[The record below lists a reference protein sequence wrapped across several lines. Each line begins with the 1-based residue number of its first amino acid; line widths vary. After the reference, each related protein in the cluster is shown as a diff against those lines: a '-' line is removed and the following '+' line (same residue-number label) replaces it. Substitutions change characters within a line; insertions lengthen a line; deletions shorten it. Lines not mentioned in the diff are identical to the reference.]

1 MTPHAWSLRSRLT
14 WLLVGAAIAAWTVSS
29 AWLYRSSLAQTDRLF
44 DAALVEAAHAVLAVV
59 ARELKHHP
67 EDEDEGEI
75 ELEAVGHAHTE
86 SIFYQVRSARGE
98 IVFRSPGAPHEPLA
112 AAGASGFVDAR
123 LPDGEYRVY
132 SLEARRERTT
142 IHVAQPLA
150 VRTRL
155 AQDAAL
161 RLLLPG
167 LVLALVLA
175 LGVWLIVRRVTA
187 PVVGFAGAIDV
198 RAPGDSTPVRLDGLP
213 AELRPVG
220 LAVNRLFARVD
231 EALLHERTLTADAAH
246 ELRTP
251 LAALRAQAQVAL
263 RARDEEERGEALRAL
278 IGGVDRATRMVET
291 VLALARLDARSID
304 RDALPV
310 VQLERI
316 AAEAAESLKASPRA
330 RAVRIEVD
338 VPALAARADPES
350 LPIAVRNLCEN
361 ALRHAAARVRVEA
374 RAGGGE
380 VTIAVRDDG
389 PGMGAEQ
396 RARAFDRFYRGAGEG
411 GGAGLGLAL
420 VRRVAEMHGGRV
432 GFAAGLDG
440 RGIGVEIVLP
450 AVDDRQHGRAGA
462 AVP

>member
-1 MTPHAWSLRSRLT
+1 MTSRGWSLRSRLA
-14 WLLVGAAIAAWTVSS
+14 WLLVGAAALAWIASS
-29 AWLYRSSLAQTDRLF
+29 VWLYRSSLAQTDRLF

-67 EDEDEGEI
+67 EDEDEI
-75 ELEAVGHAHTE
+75 ELEAVDHAHTE
-86 SIFYQVRSARGE
+86 SIFYQVRASRGE

-112 AAGASGFVDAR
+112 AAGASGFADAR
-123 LPDGEYRVY
+123 LAAGEYRVY

-150 VRTRL
+150 VRRQL
-155 AQDAAL
+155 AQSAAL

-167 LVLALVLA
+167 LVLAGVLA

-187 PVVGFAGAIDV
+187 PVIGFAGAIDA
-198 RAPGDSTPVRLDGLP
+198 RAPGDSAPVQLDGLP
-213 AELRPVG
+213 AELQPVG

-231 EALLHERTLTADAAH
+231 EALQHERTLTADAAH

-263 RARDEEERGEALRAL
+263 RARDEGERGEALQAL
-278 IGGVDRATRMVET
+278 IGGVDRATRLVEA

-304 RDALPV
+304 RSALPV
-310 VQLERI
+310 LPLDRI
-316 AAEAAESLKASPRA
+316 AAEAVEALRSSPLA
-330 RAVRIEVD
+330 RTKQLQLD
-338 VPALAARADPES
+338 VPALTVRADAES
-350 LPIAVRNLCEN
+350 LPIALRNLCEN
-361 ALRHAAARVRVEA
+361 ALRHAASRLRIEA
-374 RAGGGE
+374 RAEAGE

-389 PGMGAEQ
+389 PGMTEAQ
-396 RARAFDRFYRGAGEG
+396 RARAFDRFYRGGPDG

-432 GFAAGLDG
+432 AFTAGLDG
-440 RGIGVEIVLP
+440 KGLGVEMVLP
-450 AVDDRQHGRAGA
+450 ADDRPSAHR
-462 AVP
+462 PDR